1 MYAKQVGNV
10 SLYHVISSSF
20 KIKVRETVRLI
31 SFTAPCVRQLV
42 ENEERKIPLDLWN
55 IGVIPITLEKYFLS
69 HFL

>member
-20 KIKVRETVRLI
+20 KISLTVSHTFI

-42 ENEERKIPLDLWN
+42 ENEESKIPLDLWN
-55 IGVIPITLEKYFLS
+55 IGVIPLTLEKYFLS